1 MVWNNTMIAWWCYDG
16 GGCYNSSCRYK
27 DEGEGGVWG
36 LVRGGGGGGDMGGD
50 GYNYWMTFV
59 ETNLCI

>member
-1 MVWNNTMIAWWCYDG
+1 
-16 GGCYNSSCRYK
+16 
-27 DEGEGGVWG
+27 
-36 LVRGGGGGGDMGGD
+36 LVRRGGGGGDMGGD

>member
-1 MVWNNTMIAWWCYDG
+1 
-16 GGCYNSSCRYK
+16 
-27 DEGEGGVWG
+27 
-36 LVRGGGGGGDMGGD
+36 LVRGGGGGGGGDMGGD